1 MWPKRTRCVYAA
13 KGTARLTLV
22 GNVSGPFV
30 RAPIPDQARLAC
42 KVSVTAGKVCLQL
55 WQPQRADWSHKLL
68 RRPKNTLQ
76 GKRHKV
82 AGVNTMFRRK
92 QVEYHMVHFGRRCL
106 RLGWWNWL
114 LVLALKSDSTG
125 EAVASARR
133 MCVLWCTGIRSFVF
147 RIPLHSTQSNV

>member
-1 MWPKRTRCVYAA
+1 MRFVYAA

-22 GNVSGPFV
+22 GHVTGPFV
-30 RAPIPDQARLAC
+30 GAPLPDQAPLAC
-42 KVSVTAGKVCLQL
+42 KVSVTVGKVCLQL
-55 WQPQRADWSHKLL
+55 WQPQRADWSHKSSC
-68 RRPKNTLQ
+68 RPKNTLQ
-76 GKRHKV
+76 GKLHKV
-82 AGVNTMFRRK
+82 AGVNTGFRGK
-92 QVEYHMVHFGRRCL
+92 QVEYPIVRLGDDSL